1 MTIPAIR
8 AAALPPSCR
17 LGSAFVALSLS
28 AATSHAAS
36 PPPAPAELAPVEVN
50 ATAGPKVD
58 HSASPKYTQP
68 LLDIPQTINIIP
80 DSLMEEQNAHGLR
93 QVLSNVSGV
102 TFNAGEGGGGSG
114 DNINIRG
121 FNASTN
127 IQFDGLRDSAQ
138 AYRSDLFNME
148 SVEVIKGPNSV
159 FGGAGTTGGSINLI
173 SKRPQQEDFI
183 HAEAGLG
190 TDRYRRLTLDANQT
204 LPAAGAAWR
213 LNLMAHGND
222 VPGRG
227 PVDRKRW
234 GFAPSLKLGLDG
246 PTQWTLSYFYQTDRN
261 LPDYGV
267 PARDG
272 RPLASR
278 HAYFG
283 WRNLDHER
291 VHSHIATSEIQH
303 RFASGLTVQN
313 LTRYSQLDRDTV
325 ISASHI
331 NVAGLPPGRYKP
343 AGPQGYGRDTSTKL
357 FANQTHL
364 NMKGELLGMTHELG
378 AGLELSRETYRLQNS
393 SYNLSRLFPA
403 DGCPLANPPGYWPGP
418 RLRTDSSRQRS
429 TLLTRA
435 LYLTDSI
442 ALAPAWDLSL
452 GLRHDWIEGRARVR
466 PAAGAESRE
475 TSKTRAFSGRAAVT
489 YKPADNGRV
498 YLAYGN
504 SFNPSSENLVSNGR
518 GLSAATSDLAPERN
532 NSWEL
537 GTKWDVLQRQLAL
550 NAALFQVTKQNARER
565 QVDGSNTLS
574 GKQRVRGL
582 ELGATGKL
590 TPQWEIYTGYTYLHS
605 RTLAF
610 ASQPAQEGRPLA
622 NTPSHSLSLWTSYAW
637 PSGWKAGYGI
647 RAVGKRAVSSSG
659 GGDIAGYA
667 VHSLMVGYTVNAHLS
682 LQLNVDNLTNKA
694 YIERAR
700 LSTGSNT
707 RSSAVEF
714 GDGRSAMLSA
724 FWRY

>member
-1 MTIPAIR
+1 MSTPAIR
-8 AAALPPSCR
+8 ATALPPSCR

-28 AATSHAAS
+28 AATSHAAAN
-36 PPPAPAELAPVEVN
+36 PPPVELAPVEVN

-121 FNASTN
+121 FNASAN

-138 AYRSDLFNME
+138 AYRNDLFNME

-173 SKRPQQEDFI
+173 SKRPRQEDFI
-183 HAEAGLG
+183 RAETGLG
-190 TDRYRRLTLDANQT
+190 TDHYRRLTLDANQT

-213 LNLMAHGND
+213 LNVMAHGND

-272 RPLASR
+272 RPLAGR

-283 WRNLDHER
+283 WRNLDRER

-303 RFASGLTVQN
+303 RFDSGLTLQN
-313 LTRYSQLDRDTV
+313 LTRYSHLDRDTV
-325 ISASHI
+325 VSASHI
-331 NVAGLPPGRYKP
+331 NVAGLPAGRYKP
-343 AGPQGYGRDTSTKL
+343 AGPQGYGRNTATTL

-364 NMKGELLGMTHELG
+364 NMKGELLGMAHELG

-393 SYNLSRLFPA
+393 SYNLGSHFPA
-403 DGCPLANPPGYWPGP
+403 NGYPLADPPGYWSGP
-418 RLRTDSSRQRS
+418 RVRTNSSWLRS

-452 GLRHDWIEGRARVR
+452 GLRHDWIEGRARAPGR
-466 PAAGAESRE
+466 SAGTENRH
-475 TSKTRAFSGRAAVT
+475 TSKTRAFSGRAALS

-498 YLAYGN
+498 YLAYGS
-504 SFNPSSENLVSNGR
+504 SFNPSSENLVTNGR

-532 NSWEL
+532 HSWEL
-537 GTKWDVLQRQLAL
+537 GTKWDVLERQLAL

-590 TPQWEIYTGYTYLHS
+590 TPQWEIYAGYTYLHS
-605 RTLAF
+605 RTVKF
-610 ASQPAQEGRPLA
+610 ATRPAQEGKALA

-659 GGDIAGYA
+659 GGDIPGYA
-667 VHSLMVGYTVNAHLS
+667 VHSLMVGYTVNANLS

-700 LSTGSNT
+700 LTTGSDT